1 MMDWTLSI
9 AILIGGLLFSM
20 GIGLPVAL
28 GFLLMIGAVLIGIS
42 LLWSMRY
49 NRRHGAEEETA

>member
-9 AILIGGLLFSM
+9 AILIGGLLLSM

-28 GFLLMIGAVLIGIS
+28 GFLVINVIGTYFFMGGERGI
-42 LLWSMRY
+42 
-49 NRRHGAEEETA
+49 T